1 MLLEFVDISHYFIFI
16 IAQNVIIY
24 YNDANGKD
32 ILAST
37 DATFMELANCKIFRR
52 LTCNKPYDNY
62 IELPSC
68 LKIRNNQTGTCLK

>member
-1 MLLEFVDISHYFIFI
+1 MIIYVTGVLSVNFYI
-16 IAQNVIIY
+16 IAQNVINY
-24 YNDANGKD
+24 YNNLNGKN

-37 DATFMELANCKIFRR
+37 DATFMEFENCKIFRR

-68 LKIRNNQTGTCLK
+68 LEI

>member
-1 MLLEFVDISHYFIFI
+1 MLLEFVDISHYFFFI

-62 IELPSC
+62 IEIAVMLRN
-68 LKIRNNQTGTCLK
+68 LK

>member
-1 MLLEFVDISHYFIFI
+1 MLLEFVDISHYFFI
-16 IAQNVIIY
+16 IAQNVIKY
-24 YNDANGKD
+24 YNYANGKD

-68 LKIRNNQTGTCLK
+68 LKIRNNQTGTGLK